1 MLRGT
6 LERPDLIGPRNE
18 TVEEIA
24 GPVGGLRH
32 EQADRPRWRAS
43 DGKSDEGEEE
53 EDVDADA
60 DAEGM
65 NELMQ
70 LAAKSVDVI
79 SRAPEDTGAASSSRP
94 ATTFPTE
101 PQATLIPASAPA
113 ASTSSTPPR
122 KRARDDTEE
131 DALLKRRRIDDV
143 LGISRKIGEA
153 GAKNNKPLP
162 QQKRKRTDDVF
173 GIVRKDAEKDAKRRR
188 MDDVLGI
195 VRKDA
200 NASRIPQGVGA
211 AMVPD
216 TQQSRKRGRSPN
228 DSSNDGTSTSTPKRL
243 RIYQRPR
250 NGGVEKEHVADGHAD
265 AATTDDPTIIYQP
278 TSSGEAQEPA
288 SVNAVTKTK
297 IHTQPTVEGE
307 PFAIDEAT
315 EREDA
320 LADNEAAF
328 VQTKWDT
335 AHGINSSCA
344 NIRVPGKRMR
354 DTTGQW
360 TNLYLPISGGLPD
373 RPWTE
378 GGKEDLRVYIQDYGV
393 EDWSLLSRSM
403 NRPAAELQDMYVE
416 VVAARNKQAG
426 RHERAGIP
434 KKYPNLAPPPPP
446 PKPAVRTASVELP
459 RLRPRDKTGRVKRNM
474 LGDLTYDPKA
484 TSFPKVTRDG
494 GMVDSKGNALLGI
507 MGDLPGVK
515 RRQLKPKPEVPVRL
529 PSAEQAEDAEQEQIL
544 EQERTHENG
553 QSPEH
558 TGKEEDS
565 LNGSVKSP
573 KPQKTSTK
581 GALGPRFAGVYK
593 LTGSSRRG
601 VPRNAAGLRQRS

>member
-6 LERPDLIGPRNE
+6 LERPGLIGPRNE

-32 EQADRPRWRAS
+32 EQADRLRWRAS

-60 DAEGM
+60 EGM
-65 NELMQ
+65 NELME

-113 ASTSSTPPR
+113 AWTSSTPAR

-162 QQKRKRTDDVF
+162 QQKRKRTEDVF
-173 GIVRKDAEKDAKRRR
+173 GTVRKDAEEDAKRRR

-200 NASRIPQGVGA
+200 NASQIPQGVGA

-243 RIYQRPR
+243 RLYQRPR

-265 AATTDDPTIIYQP
+265 AATTNDPTIIYQP

-288 SVNAVTKTK
+288 SVKAVTKTA
-297 IHTQPTVEGE
+297 IHMQPTVEGE
-307 PFAIDEAT
+307 PFANDEAT

-320 LADNEAAF
+320 LADDEAAF
-328 VQTKWDT
+328 AQTKWDT

-354 DTTGQW
+354 DTTGQC
-360 TNLYLPISGGLPD
+360 TYLYFPTSGGLPD

-416 VVAARNKQAG
+416 VIAARNKQAG

-446 PKPAVRTASVELP
+446 LKPAVRTASVELR

-474 LGDLTYDPKA
+474 LGDLTYDAKA
-484 TSFPKVTRDG
+484 TSFPKVTRYG

-515 RRQLKPKPEVPVRL
+515 RRQLKRKPEVPVRL
-529 PSAEQAEDAEQEQIL
+529 PSAEQAEDAEQEQIH
-544 EQERTHENG
+544 ERERTHENG
-553 QSPEH
+553 PSPEH
-558 TGKEEDS
+558 TGKQEDS
-565 LNGSVKSP
+565 PNGSVKAP

-581 GALGPRFAGVYK
+581 GPLGPRFAGVCK

>member
-53 EDVDADA
+53 EDVDA

-122 KRARDDTEE
+122 KRARDDTGE

-173 GIVRKDAEKDAKRRR
+173 GIVRKDAEEDAKRRR

-200 NASRIPQGVGA
+200 NASRIPQNVGA
-211 AMVPD
+211 AMAPD

-228 DSSNDGTSTSTPKRL
+228 DSSNDGTSTSTPKRIRL
-243 RIYQRPR
+243 YQRPR
-250 NGGVEKEHVADGHAD
+250 NGGVEEEHVADGHAD

-288 SVNAVTKTK
+288 SVNADTKTE
-297 IHTQPTVEGE
+297 IHMQPTVEGE
-307 PFAIDEAT
+307 PFANDEAT

-320 LADNEAAF
+320 LADDEAAF
-328 VQTKWDT
+328 AQTKWDT

-360 TNLYLPISGGLPD
+360 TNLYLPTSGGLPD

-378 GGKEDLRVYIQDYGV
+378 RGKEDLRVYIQDYGV

-416 VVAARNKQAG
+416 VIAARNKLAG

-459 RLRPRDKTGRVKRNM
+459 RLRPRDKTGRVKRNR
-474 LGDLTYDPKA
+474 LGDLTYDAKA
-484 TSFPKVTRDG
+484 TSLPKVTRDG

-544 EQERTHENG
+544 ERERTRENG
-553 QSPEH
+553 PSPEH

-565 LNGSVKSP
+565 LNGSVKAA

-581 GALGPRFAGVYK
+581 GPLGPRSAGVYK